1 MAGAGDWGR
10 SMNLRG
16 KAWGELPERNGPG
29 QMAGPVRP
37 LGAIRTKTRGRIEQD
52 KRSRRQSSPMSSL
65 DVILLIDIKGIP
77 RGGCRPREEGSCGSD
92 EEYPERVSRSASSSA
107 RPPLHG
113 ATVAGIVIAIHPRRG
128 VGRSAGLHVE
138 NDVGLFLLVLL
149 LLLLLSLGPFL
160 AVGVLGQAGGRRCA
174 SSTRRSCPA
183 RVAVT
188 AVAAAAAGTV
198 DRRLASIHGLRMQ
211 QRRRWPATC
220 HRGRLRSS
228 TYPTRGGRD
237 YTHPS
242 TTCGGPVPH
251 PACDTVRPG
260 DTIAAAR
267 HYRDL
272 GRPSRATTSP
282 TRHTRHQPTDQ
293 PLTTSFGL
301 SAVVASSAIS
311 PLFLSQPGH

>member
-1 MAGAGDWGR
+1 MLHSFVSLYLHIPHTWQDVARDRTRIYRVLSFHTW
-10 SMNLRG
+10 
-16 KAWGELPERNGPG
+16 WDGE
-29 QMAGPVRP
+29 
-37 LGAIRTKTRGRIEQD
+37 
-52 KRSRRQSSPMSSL
+52 
-65 DVILLIDIKGIP
+65 
-77 RGGCRPREEGSCGSD
+77 REEGSCGSD
-92 EEYPERVSRSASSSA
+92 EEYPKRISRSAPSSA

-113 ATVAGIVIAIHPRRG
+113 ATVAGIVIIAITHPRRG
-128 VGRSAGLHVE
+128 VGRSPGLHIE
-138 NDVGLFLLVLL
+138 NDIGLFLLVLL
-149 LLLLLSLGPFL
+149 FLLLLLLSVGPFL
-160 AVGVLGQAGGRRCA
+160 AIGVLGQVGGRRCA

-183 RVAVT
+183 RVAGT

-211 QRRRWPATC
+211 RRRRWPATC

-237 YTHPS
+237 YTHAS

-272 GRPSRATTSP
+272 DRPSRATTSP
-282 TRHTRHQPTDQ
+282 TRHT
-293 PLTTSFGL
+293 
-301 SAVVASSAIS
+301 
-311 PLFLSQPGH
+311 